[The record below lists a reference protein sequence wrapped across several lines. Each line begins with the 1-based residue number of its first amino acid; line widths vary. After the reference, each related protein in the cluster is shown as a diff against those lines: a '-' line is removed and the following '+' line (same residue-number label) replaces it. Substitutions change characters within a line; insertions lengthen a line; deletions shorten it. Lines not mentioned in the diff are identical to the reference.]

1 MSPADIAAAELRA
14 GLSRRLAELGLVP
27 PDPAIHRA
35 SALPAPPVPSAAHR
49 DAKLRVPS
57 PRAPDPPRQAA

>member
-27 PDPAIHRA
+27 PDPAIFRV
-35 SALPAPPVPSAAHR
+35 SALPRRRLPARDRKPDEERKAA
-49 DAKLRVPS
+49 
-57 PRAPDPPRQAA
+57 

>member
-27 PDPAIHRA
+27 PDPAIYRV
-35 SALPAPPVPSAAHR
+35 SSLPAPQVVLSADEAR
-49 DAKLRVPS
+49 K
-57 PRAPDPPRQAA
+57 AA